1 MIIREANEKDAI
13 EIAKIHVKAWQVGYK
28 ELMPKEYLELL
39 SIESKI
45 TIWSEALTK
54 KGLGTNLV
62 IEQNGFIVGFSVFGP
77 ARDKEL
83 ENKNCGELVA
93 LNILPEYWGNGFG
106 SELTKYVIN
115 VSKNK
120 KWDALYLWVIKQN
133 IRARRIYESFGFVE
147 EGAEKSDTKLTGHEL
162 HEVRYVKILQ

>member
-1 MIIREANEKDAI
+1 MSIREANVKDAN

-28 ELMPKEYLELL
+28 EFMPKEYLDSL
-39 SIESKI
+39 SVESKKI
-45 TIWSEALTK
+45 IWSEALTK
-54 KGLGTNLV
+54 KGPGTNLV
-62 IEQNGFIVGFSVFGP
+62 IEENGFIVGFSVFGP

-106 SELTKYVIN
+106 SELTKYVIKI
-115 VSKNK
+115 SKNK
-120 KWDALYLWVIKQN
+120 KWNALYLWVIKKN

-162 HEVRYVKILQ
+162 HEVRYIKTLP